1 MSTQNFGVRL
11 RKMASALGIALALSG
26 LSIAAQASEIPV
38 EIDYLLTAVGSSDCA
53 FIRNGSRH
61 EAEDAEAHLRMKY
74 KRAKRWAPTTEKFI
88 ERLASKSSFSKKPYF
103 IQCGEQEKVPS
114 GNWLTQRLQEYR
126 NLEYRNNAELSQ
138 AIL

>member
-1 MSTQNFGVRL
+1 MSTQGFSVRL
-11 RKMASALGIALALSG
+11 RKIASALGIALALSS

-38 EIDYLLTAVGSSDCA
+38 EIDYLLSTVGSSDCA

-74 KRAKRWAPTTEKFI
+74 KRAKRWASTTEKFI

-103 IQCGEQEKVPS
+103 IQCGEQEQVPS
-114 GNWLTQRLQEYR
+114 GDWLTQRLQEYR
-126 NLEYRNNAELSQ
+126 DLEYRNTAELSQ
-138 AIL
+138 TEL